1 MNMQYIPNIV
11 FIIALVAAV
20 WYFSKNVGR
29 IRRNINFGRDL
40 DRTDDKPARWKT
52 MLRVAFGQSKMQ
64 AKPIAGFFHFVIYA
78 GFLLINIEVLEIIID
93 GLFGTHRIFAAP
105 LGSLYNVAISFF
117 EILAVLVI
125 IACVVFLWRR
135 NVAKIDRFHQPEMK
149 GWPFKDANN
158 ILYIEIALMGALLL
172 MNAVEA
178 NFTDSPV
185 GPFVVTQ
192 FIAPA
197 FAGMEQGTL
206 HFLERFFWWIHI
218 LGILAFLNYLPFSKH
233 FHIILAFPNTWYSN
247 LKPKGQ
253 FANNQT
259 VTEEVGKM
267 MDPNADPYATPAEG
281 EMTEPERFG
290 AKDVMDLNW
299 VNLMN
304 AYSCTECGRCTAE
317 CPANQTGKK
326 LSPRKI
332 MMDTRDRLEE
342 VGANYEQ
349 NQGQIADDGKSLLD
363 DYITREELWACTSC
377 NACVQACPVNID
389 PLDIIMQMRQYLV
402 MEESAASQ
410 ELNIMMTNVEN
421 NGAPWQF
428 SQMDRANWI
437 NE

>member
-11 FIIALVAAV
+11 FIIALAAAV

-342 VGANYEQ
+342 VGANYEK
-349 NQGQIADDGKSLLD
+349 NKGHIADDGKSLLD

>member
-11 FIIALVAAV
+11 FIIALAAAV

-349 NQGQIADDGKSLLD
+349 NKAILQMMVKACWM
-363 DYITREELWACTSC
+363 ITSRARNCGP
-377 NACVQACPVNID
+377 AQAATLVCKPV
-389 PLDIIMQMRQYLV
+389 R
-402 MEESAASQ
+402 
-410 ELNIMMTNVEN
+410 
-421 NGAPWQF
+421 
-428 SQMDRANWI
+428 
-437 NE
+437 